1 MSSPTFS
8 SYYLR
13 RWSTA
18 VRLRDDYTCA
28 VCGERFKHGRNAV
41 QAHHVKAKSVHPDMA
56 YDLDNGI
63 SVCAVDHQPLVHT
76 TRTSWKN
83 WVPMFRRFNRLK
95 YRREWNE
102 RMQHKIRRGR

>member
-1 MSSPTFS
+1 MSPTFS

-28 VCGERFKHGRNAV
+28 VCGERFKHGPNAV
-41 QAHHVKAKSVHPDMA
+41 QAHHIKAKYHHPTQA

-63 SVCAVDHQPLVHT
+63 SVCAKHHQPLVHT
-76 TRTSWKN
+76 TMESWEN
-83 WVPMFRRFNRLK
+83 WVPMFRRFNRLA
-95 YRREWNE
+95 YRRRWNAANN
-102 RMQHKIRRGR
+102 HKIRRGR